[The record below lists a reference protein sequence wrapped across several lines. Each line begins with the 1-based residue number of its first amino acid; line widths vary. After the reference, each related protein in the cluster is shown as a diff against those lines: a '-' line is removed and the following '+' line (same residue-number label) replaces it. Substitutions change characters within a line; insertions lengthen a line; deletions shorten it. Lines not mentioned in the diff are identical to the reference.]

1 MKAVHIIGIL
11 ILAIIIIGGAAVLVG
26 RPAVTGNVTKET
38 IKVGSILPL
47 TGEAAEIGL
56 RAQESINLA
65 LEEINSQGGINGK
78 QIEVIFEDSKCDAR
92 AGSDAAT
99 KLINFDRVSIIIGGL
114 CSGETLG
121 AAPLAEQNKV
131 VLLSPCSSAPKITQ
145 AGDYIFRVYP
155 SDSFQGSFGAEYVFN
170 KGIRKVAILHTIGDW
185 GNGIK
190 DVFKQRFTELGGQI
204 VAEESFEQS
213 ATDLRS
219 QLTKIKA
226 ANPELIYMPAYSQG
240 AGLILKQAKELGI
253 NAKFLDGDGGDDPN
267 VIKVASDAAEGFQV
281 TVASSGSDVFSQRFK
296 NKFGHEPLVCTSYS
310 YDATNIVAQILK
322 KIGNN
327 GENIKTELY
336 NVKNYN
342 GVTGSI
348 SLDSNGDRTTAEYII
363 REVRNGTFVTINP

>member
-1 MKAVHIIGIL
+1 MKAIHIIGIL
-11 ILAIIIIGGAAVLVG
+11 VVLIIIVAGAVMLSK
-26 RPAVTGNVTKET
+26 PASAES
-38 IKVGSILPL
+38 IKIGSILPL

-65 LEEINSQGGINGK
+65 LEEINAQGGINGK
-78 QIEVIFEDSKCDAR
+78 PLQVIFEDGKCDAR

-99 KLINFDRVSIIIGGL
+99 KLINFDMVPIIIGGL

-121 AAPLAEQNKV
+121 AAPVAEQNKV
-131 VLLSPCSSAPKITQ
+131 VMLSPCSSAPKVSD

-155 SDSFQGSFGAEYVFN
+155 SDTFQGSFGAEYVFN
-170 KGIRKVAILHTIGDW
+170 KGVRKVAILHTIGDW

-213 ATDLRS
+213 ATDMRS

-226 ANPELIYMPAYSQG
+226 VNPELIYMPAYSQG
-240 AGLILKQAKELGI
+240 AGLILKQAKELGL

-267 VIKVASDAAEGFQV
+267 VIKIAGDASEGFQV
-281 TVASSGSDVFSQRFK
+281 TVASSGSDEFANRFK
-296 NKFGHEPLVCTSYS
+296 QKFGHDSMVCTSYS
-310 YDATNIVAQILK
+310 YDAVNIAAQILK
-322 KIGNN
+322 KTQNSDG
-327 GENIKTELY
+327 IKNELY
-336 NVKNYN
+336 GVKNYN

-348 SLDSNGDRTTAEYII
+348 SLDSKGDRTTADYII
-363 REVRNGTFVTINP
+363 KEVRNGVLVAINP